1 MLEPGRRT
9 LATTYV
15 PGRMMSGTFGPT
27 STTRPKFSCPM
38 TRKSSPGGAAP
49 YSAALISLS
58 VPSTPTR
65 RTCTRTPRPSGISSM
80 LGRATSSRWM
90 EPGLPGCTAMAFMP
104 LRLGGAGSRYSRRVE
119 QLVPTEEMRLVEGL
133 RAGDEDAF
141 VELMRLYGPS
151 MLRIA
156 QLYVRSRAVAE
167 EVVQDAWLA
176 VLKGIARFEGRS
188 SLKTWLFRILT
199 NTAKTR
205 AVREARSVP
214 FSPLAG
220 DEDGPS
226 VDPDRFMGPDERFP
240 GHWSAPPQ
248 SWGASPEE
256 RLVADETLEVIRAE
270 IGKLPPTQA
279 LVITMRDVEGFG
291 SEEVCNALEIS
302 ETNQRVLLH
311 RARTKV
317 RRALGSYLEEAGS

>member
-1 MLEPGRRT
+1 
-9 LATTYV
+9 
-15 PGRMMSGTFGPT
+15 
-27 STTRPKFSCPM
+27 
-38 TRKSSPGGAAP
+38 
-49 YSAALISLS
+49 
-58 VPSTPTR
+58 
-65 RTCTRTPRPSGISSM
+65 
-80 LGRATSSRWM
+80 
-90 EPGLPGCTAMAFMP
+90 
-104 LRLGGAGSRYSRRVE
+104 
-119 QLVPTEEMRLVEGL
+119 MRLVEGL

-205 AVREARSVP
+205 AVREARSIP
-214 FSPLAG
+214 FSALAV
-220 DEDGPS
+220 DEEDDS
-226 VDPDRFMGPDERFP
+226 AVDPDRFMGPDARFP
-240 GHWSAPPQ
+240 GHWSSPPA
-248 SWGASPEE
+248 SWGAPAEE
-256 RLVADETLEVIRAE
+256 RVVAAETLDVIKAAIDR
-270 IGKLPPTQA
+270 LPPAQA
-279 LVITMRDVEGFG
+279 LVITMRDVEGLS

-317 RRALGSYLEEAGS
+317 RHALEDYLS